1 VGVGRMKKIKYED
14 MARIAKPGD
23 ILLGRFLIAGFSE
36 LNIVVPIVLIG
47 ECIGCTVDKSNV
59 KAGAT
64 TYIQKLKGGIYE
76 SFEIDRNAAN
86 DNNTDKQ
93 GAL

>member
-1 VGVGRMKKIKYED
+1 MKKITYED

-23 ILLGRFLIAGFSE
+23 ILLGRFVIIGVSDAP
-36 LNIVVPIVLIG
+36 IIVPIVLIG
-47 ECIGCTVDKSNV
+47 ECVSCIVDKHDV
-59 KAGAT
+59 QVGAT
-64 TYIQKLKGGIYE
+64 VYIQKLKGGIYE

-86 DNNTDKQ
+86 DNNTDEQ